1 MDPAEFNNFVFQNYF
16 LLNYL
21 IIKIDTYTIKH
32 KLNIKM
38 FVRNSDN
45 LIEQIKIIYE
55 DKF

>member
-32 KLNIKM
+32 KLNIKL

>member
-1 MDPAEFNNFVFQNYF
+1 MDLAEFKNFVFQNYF
-16 LLNYL
+16 LLNYI
-21 IIKIDTYTIKH
+21 IIKIDTYKIKY

-45 LIEQIKIIYE
+45 LIEQTKIIYE